1 MNVNDLKKKSNRRV
15 DTGYLRNLG
24 IQSYGDDNLY
34 PQHLRNIIAA
44 SSTGSEC
51 AERYANFI
59 EGNGFREVAFSE
71 YVVNRRGDTA
81 DDIHA
86 LVCRDVADYDG
97 IAIHVNYNM
106 FADIVEIQHVPF
118 ENCRL
123 LEEDETGY
131 IAKIAVHPDW
141 TGKKTR
147 KGKAIKVV
155 QENVEFID
163 VLILVKKWC
172 MHRFVLQEELKTIK
186 DRYYGLVTQENLC
199 ILSEGLTG

>member
-1 MNVNDLKKKSNRRV
+1 
-15 DTGYLRNLG
+15 
-24 IQSYGDDNLY
+24 
-34 PQHLRNIIAA
+34 
-44 SSTGSEC
+44 
-51 AERYANFI
+51 
-59 EGNGFREVAFSE
+59 
-71 YVVNRRGDTA
+71 
-81 DDIHA
+81 
-86 LVCRDVADYDG
+86 
-97 IAIHVNYNM
+97 M

-172 MHRFVLQEELKTIK
+172 MHRFVLQGELKTIK

>member
-1 MNVNDLKKKSNRRV
+1 MNVNELKKKSNRRV

-86 LVCRDVADYDG
+86 FVCKDVADYDG
-97 IAIHVNYNM
+97 MAIHVNYSTS
-106 FADIVEIQHVPF
+106 P
-118 ENCRL
+118 L
-123 LEEDETGY
+123 
-131 IAKIAVHPDW
+131 KIAVCWRRMNPDISQKSQFIRI
-141 TGKKTR
+141 GQER
-147 KGKAIKVV
+147 KPVREKP
-155 QENVEFID
+155 
-163 VLILVKKWC
+163 
-172 MHRFVLQEELKTIK
+172 
-186 DRYYGLVTQENLC
+186 
-199 ILSEGLTG
+199 

>member
-1 MNVNDLKKKSNRRV
+1 MNVNELKKKSNRRV

-86 LVCRDVADYDG
+86 FVCKDVADYDG
-97 IAIHVNYNM
+97 MAIHVNYNM
-106 FADIVEIQHVPF
+106 FADIGEVM
-118 ENCRL
+118 
-123 LEEDETGY
+123 G
-131 IAKIAVHPDW
+131 
-141 TGKKTR
+141 
-147 KGKAIKVV
+147 
-155 QENVEFID
+155 
-163 VLILVKKWC
+163 
-172 MHRFVLQEELKTIK
+172 
-186 DRYYGLVTQENLC
+186 
-199 ILSEGLTG
+199 

>member
-1 MNVNDLKKKSNRRV
+1 MNVNELKKKSNRRV

-86 LVCRDVADYDG
+86 FVCKDVADYDG
-97 IAIHVNYNM
+97 MAIHVNSSGL
-106 FADIVEIQHVPF
+106 DRK
-118 ENCRL
+118 EN
-123 LEEDETGY
+123 
-131 IAKIAVHPDW
+131 PS
-141 TGKKTR
+141 GKSHKGNTR
-147 KGKAIKVV
+147 KCGVY
-155 QENVEFID
+155 
-163 VLILVKKWC
+163 
-172 MHRFVLQEELKTIK
+172 R
-186 DRYYGLVTQENLC
+186 C
-199 ILSEGLTG
+199 I

>member
-1 MNVNDLKKKSNRRV
+1 MNVNELKKKSNRRV

-86 LVCRDVADYDG
+86 FVCKDVADYDG
-97 IAIHVNYNM
+97 MAIHVNYNM
-106 FADIVEIQHVPF
+106 FADIVEVQHIPF

-123 LEEDETGY
+123 LEEDESGY

-147 KGKAIKVV
+147 QGKCGVY
-155 QENVEFID
+155 
-163 VLILVKKWC
+163 
-172 MHRFVLQEELKTIK
+172 R
-186 DRYYGLVTQENLC
+186 C
-199 ILSEGLTG
+199 I